1 MENDADEF
9 EDLGTRRK
17 AAVTKLTKTVLNHT
31 KIHGLLVVSLMQI
44 KKRLVNIR
52 MQKKLMYN

>member
-1 MENDADEF
+1 MENADELEF

-31 KIHGLLVVSLMQI
+31 APFVQQLHTSNQ
-44 KKRLVNIR
+44 
-52 MQKKLMYN
+52 